1 MSIGRIALRIATI
14 EALRG
19 NTSVEGNVLDSE
31 IGSLD
36 VAADESLRTNQEKP
50 FLSVYTDSAKADD
63 LGTGRRLWV
72 NGLTELLIETGIAAS
87 MTETNQETGEST
99 IIGFGIPAT
108 DSAFELFLDVVDRET
123 VAALMDPN
131 NEWAEIWRG
140 LVTNI
145 AKVDR
150 RRTADAETGTRMAA
164 HQQCILCDILP
175 DPVYGA
181 PIAPTSLWQRLL
193 DQMATI
199 NHPHL
204 AKMRELLGL
213 DVVQL
218 KSEKQRRRFGLTL
231 DEARAL
237 CITPPLSAETG
248 EPSIAKVEA
257 GETHG

>member
-1 MSIGRIALRIATI
+1 MSVGRIALRIATI

-19 NTSVEGNVLDSE
+19 NTSVNGNVLDSE

-50 FLSVYTDSAKADD
+50 FISVYTDSAKADD
-63 LGTGRRLWV
+63 LGSGRRLWV

-87 MTETNQETGEST
+87 MTETNQETGEKT
-99 IIGFGIPAT
+99 IIGGIPAT

-123 VAALMDPN
+123 VAALMDPDN
-131 NEWAEIWRG
+131 VWAEIWRG
-140 LVTNI
+140 LVGNI
-145 AKVDR
+145 AKVER

-181 PIAPTSLWQRLL
+181 AILPTSLWQKLL
-193 DQMATI
+193 DQMAI
-199 NHPHL
+199 IDHPYL
-204 AKMRELLGL
+204 PSLRDLLGI

-218 KSEKQRRRFGLTL
+218 KSADQRRRFGITL

-237 CITPPLSAETG
+237 CEIAPADLESV
-248 EPSIAKVEA
+248 EPDIKVINVERS
-257 GETHG
+257 HG

>member
-50 FLSVYTDSAKADD
+50 FISVYTDSAKADD
-63 LGTGRRLWV
+63 LGGGRRLWV

-99 IIGFGIPAT
+99 IIGGIPAT

-123 VAALMDPN
+123 VAALMDPDN
-131 NEWAEIWRG
+131 VWSEIWRG

-193 DQMATI
+193 DQMAAI
-199 NHPHL
+199 NHPYL
-204 AKMRELLGL
+204 PSLRDLLGL

-218 KSEKQRRRFGLTL
+218 KSTEQRRRFGLTL

-237 CITPPLSAETG
+237 CDIPPIGLETL
-248 EPSIAKVEA
+248 EPIMSNIEVEKINV
-257 GETHG
+257 

>member
-19 NTSVEGNVLDSE
+19 KTSVGGNVLDSE

-36 VAADESLRTNQEKP
+36 VSADESLRTNQEKP
-50 FLSVYTDSAKADD
+50 FISIYTDSAKADD
-63 LGTGRRLWV
+63 LSGRRLWV

-99 IIGFGIPAT
+99 IIGGIPAT
-108 DSAFELFLDVVDRET
+108 DSAFELFLDVIDRET
-123 VAALMDPN
+123 VAVLMDPDN
-131 NEWAEIWRG
+131 VWSEIWRG
-140 LVTNI
+140 LVNNI
-145 AKVDR
+145 AKVER

-164 HQQCILCDILP
+164 HQQCIVCDILP

-181 PIAPTSLWQRLL
+181 AIAPTSLWQKLL
-193 DQMATI
+193 DQMEI
-199 NHPHL
+199 IDHPYL
-204 AKMRELLGL
+204 TTLRGLLGI

-218 KSEKQRRRFGLTL
+218 KSSEQRRRFGLTL

-237 CITPPLSAETG
+237 CDMPPLGLEAT
-248 EPSIAKVEA
+248 EPIISNIVTEKIN
-257 GETHG
+257 G

>member
-36 VAADESLRTNQEKP
+36 VAANESLRTNQEKP
-50 FLSVYTDSAKADD
+50 FISVYTDSAKADD
-63 LGTGRRLWV
+63 LGGGRRLWV

-123 VAALMDPN
+123 VAALMDPD

-140 LVTNI
+140 LVTDI

-164 HQQCILCDILP
+164 HQQCIVCEILP

-181 PIAPTSLWQRLL
+181 AIAPTSLWQKLL
-193 DQMATI
+193 DQMEI
-199 NHPHL
+199 IDHPYL
-204 AKMRELLGL
+204 RSVRDLLGIDL
-213 DVVQL
+213 AQS
-218 KSEKQRRRFGLTL
+218 KTTEQRRRFGLTL

-237 CITPPLSAETG
+237 CDLPPLGLQAS
-248 EPSIAKVEA
+248 EPHISEIMIEKIN
-257 GETHG
+257 G

>member
-19 NTSVEGNVLDSE
+19 NTSVGGNVLDSE

-50 FLSVYTDSAKADD
+50 FISVYTDSAKADN
-63 LGTGRRLWV
+63 LGASRRLWV

-99 IIGFGIPAT
+99 IIGGIPAT

-123 VAALMDPN
+123 VAALMAPDN
-131 NEWAEIWRG
+131 IWAEIWRG
-140 LVTNI
+140 LVSNI
-145 AKVDR
+145 AKVER

-164 HQQCILCDILP
+164 HQQCIVCETLP
-175 DPVYGA
+175 DPVYGEA
-181 PIAPTSLWQRLL
+181 IGPTSLWQRLL
-193 DQMATI
+193 DQMAI
-199 NHPHL
+199 IKHPYL
-204 AKMRELLGL
+204 PSLRNLLGI
-213 DVVQL
+213 DVVQS
-218 KSEKQRRRFGLTL
+218 KSFEQRRRFGLTL

-237 CITPPLSAETG
+237 CDMPPGGFEVTDPIISNIEIENING
-248 EPSIAKVEA
+248 
-257 GETHG
+257 

>member
-19 NTSVEGNVLDSE
+19 NTSVEDNVLDSE

-36 VAADESLRTNQEKP
+36 VAGDESLRTNQEKP
-50 FLSVYTDSAKADD
+50 FISVYTDSAKADD
-63 LGTGRRLWV
+63 LGTGRGLWI

-87 MTETNQETGEST
+87 MTETNQETGEGT
-99 IIGFGIPAT
+99 IIDGIPAT

-123 VAALMDPN
+123 VAALMDPDN
-131 NEWAEIWRG
+131 VWAEIWRG
-140 LVTNI
+140 LVGNI
-145 AKVDR
+145 AKVER

-181 PIAPTSLWQRLL
+181 AIAPTSLWQKLL
-193 DQMATI
+193 DQMAI
-199 NHPHL
+199 IDHPYL
-204 AKMRELLGL
+204 ATLRNLLGL

-218 KSEKQRRRFGLTL
+218 QSTEQRRRFGLTL

-237 CITPPLSAETG
+237 CDTPPLSLEQT
-248 EPSIAKVEA
+248 EPDISKIEIEKIN
-257 GETHG
+257 G

>member
-19 NTSVEGNVLDSE
+19 TTSVEGNVLDSE

-50 FLSVYTDSAKADD
+50 FISVYTDSAKADD

-87 MTETNQETGEST
+87 MTETNQETGESS
-99 IIGFGIPAT
+99 IIGGIPAT

-123 VAALMDPN
+123 VAALMDPD

-145 AKVDR
+145 AKVER

-193 DQMATI
+193 DQMAAI

-204 AKMRELLGL
+204 AKLRELLGL
-213 DVVQL
+213 DVIQL
-218 KSEKQRRRFGLTL
+218 KSAKQRRRFGLTL

-237 CITPPLSAETG
+237 CDMPPLPVEQT
-248 EPSIAKVEA
+248 EPDIGKVEIEKFN
-257 GETHG
+257 G

>member
-19 NTSVEGNVLDSE
+19 NTSVGGNVLDSE

-36 VAADESLRTNQEKP
+36 VSADESLRTNQEKP
-50 FLSVYTDSAKADD
+50 FISVYTDSTKADD
-63 LGTGRRLWV
+63 LSGRRLWV

-99 IIGFGIPAT
+99 IIGGIPAT
-108 DSAFELFLDVVDRET
+108 DSAFELFLDVIDRET
-123 VAALMDPN
+123 VAVLMDPDN
-131 NEWAEIWRG
+131 VWSEIWRG
-140 LVTNI
+140 LVNNI
-145 AKVDR
+145 AKVER

-164 HQQCILCDILP
+164 HQQCIVCDILP

-181 PIAPTSLWQRLL
+181 TIAPTSLWQKLL
-193 DQMATI
+193 DQMEII
-199 NHPHL
+199 NHPYL
-204 AKMRELLGL
+204 TTLRGLLGI

-218 KSEKQRRRFGLTL
+218 KSSEQRRRFGLTL

-237 CITPPLSAETG
+237 CDMPPLGLEAT
-248 EPSIAKVEA
+248 EPIISNIVIEKIN
-257 GETHG
+257 G

>member
-1 MSIGRIALRIATI
+1 MSVGRIALRIATI

-50 FLSVYTDSAKADD
+50 FISVYTDSAKIDD
-63 LGTGRRLWV
+63 LSSGRRLWI

-87 MTETNQETGEST
+87 MTETDQETGEST
-99 IIGFGIPAT
+99 IIGGIPAT

-123 VAALMDPN
+123 VTALMDPDN
-131 NEWAEIWRG
+131 VWAEIWRG
-140 LVTNI
+140 LVSNI
-145 AKVDR
+145 AKVER

-164 HQQCILCDILP
+164 HQQCILCEILP

-181 PIAPTSLWQRLL
+181 SIAPTSLWQKLL
-193 DQMATI
+193 SQMAEI
-199 NHPHL
+199 NHPYL
-204 AKMRELLGL
+204 ETIRKLLGL
-213 DVVQL
+213 DMVQL
-218 KSEKQRRRFGLTL
+218 QSTEQRRRFGLTL

-237 CITPPLSAETG
+237 CDMPPIEFEQT
-248 EPSIAKVEA
+248 EPNISKIEIEKLN
-257 GETHG
+257 G